1 MLMRRS
7 LLTALILS
15 TVVPLLGCNGGPAPP
30 PFKAV
35 VDNKT
40 LMSSIVEKQANIVW
54 ESVGLIDTAQGTEEL
69 RPHTDAEWTNIREAA
84 VTITEAGNLLMLV
97 PRAQDAGEWM
107 KRSADLIAQ
116 GERIVTAIDRR
127 NPQDVFDV
135 GADLYEA
142 CVNCHRQ
149 YMPGVKEQYR

>member
-1 MLMRRS
+1 MRKA
-7 LLTALILS
+7 LLTAVTLS
-15 TVVPLLGCNGGPAPP
+15 TVPTVLGCGRGPTAP

-40 LMSSIVEKQANIVW
+40 LMNSVIEKHANVVW
-54 ESVGLIDTAQGTEEL
+54 ESVGLVDTAQGTEEL

-97 PRAQDAGEWM
+97 PRAQDADEWM
-107 KRSADLIAQ
+107 RKAGDLITQ
-116 GERIVTAIDRR
+116 GERMVGAIDRR
-127 NPQDVFDV
+127 NPQEVFDV

-142 CVNCHRQ
+142 CVNCHRK